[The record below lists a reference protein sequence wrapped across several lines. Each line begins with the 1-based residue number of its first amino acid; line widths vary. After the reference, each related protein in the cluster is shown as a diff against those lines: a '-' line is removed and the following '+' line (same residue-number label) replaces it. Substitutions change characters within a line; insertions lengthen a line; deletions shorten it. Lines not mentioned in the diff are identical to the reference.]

1 MINTSSPKRKINS
14 PKNNQNIKLKVNIPL
29 TPPKGQFS
37 ANRVIRNAN
46 AIQNMKVN
54 ISPTNIRITSPK
66 QSPKQSSPIKLRV
79 NVPLTPSK
87 GQFSANR
94 VIRNANAIQNMKV
107 NISPKKDN
115 ISYINDETSS
125 ELIKKQK
132 ARPSP
137 RQRPSQ
143 KKQKISISTTQNNT
157 NIIPEQTSSNTTQNN
172 CRKLINSCTIEH
184 TSKGVEATT
193 FIDCPNGNLSKIY
206 DLKKKENQ
214 SKEDNYINLLNSLNS
229 FINTTNTTHFLNV
242 SSCQDEDN
250 IYESQK
256 FIKGITLNEFIK
268 TNNNNENFI
277 SKIYNYIEQVIS
289 AIDLLY
295 KNNLYHN
302 DVHTKNIIIENDN
315 IIIIDYGMLSSDYPR
330 LTNYNNI
337 KSGIIAKYKGYLI
350 TINSNELINKINN
363 FINSDNILLLKNNN
377 ELIEEI
383 KKNDINTIDIE
394 NILIILEKRE
404 PIIDMGQFLLNL
416 INDLNDDNNF
426 QELITIVKS
435 YFNVGKNKNGIQRDD
450 VNCINYDYK
459 KLKSE
464 IIDLCNI
471 KNNNIKKKYL
481 KYKIKYLELLKK
493 FKNISPF
500 TY

>member
-1 MINTSSPKRKINS
+1 MINISSPKRKINS

-37 ANRVIRNAN
+37 ANRV
-46 AIQNMKVN
+46 
-54 ISPTNIRITSPK
+54 
-66 QSPKQSSPIKLRV
+66 L
-79 NVPLTPSK
+79 
-87 GQFSANR
+87 
-94 VIRNANAIQNMKV
+94 RNANAIQNMKV

-404 PIIDMGQFLLNL
+404 PIIDIGQFLLNL